1 MTKIKVLSFMEARI
15 LVGKAHDKHTIKP
28 GRFAEAKEQVMPWEI
43 TGAGWSGVDS
53 RGRLGCTEP

>member
-1 MTKIKVLSFMEARI
+1 MEARI